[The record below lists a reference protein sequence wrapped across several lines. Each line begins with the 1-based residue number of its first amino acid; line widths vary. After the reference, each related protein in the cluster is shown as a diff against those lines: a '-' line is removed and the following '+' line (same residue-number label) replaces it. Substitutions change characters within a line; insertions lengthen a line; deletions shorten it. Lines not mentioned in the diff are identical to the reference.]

1 MNGPDDFR
9 DEELSRRY
17 RHLPPELPNPA
28 TDAAI
33 QAAARQAVSASKRRP
48 ALPGF
53 YGGLALAASVTLVV
67 SLLLP
72 SWRSGRLQEQV
83 AVPAPAAKVV
93 VADAD
98 NGVAAPPA
106 PAVTPAPADVA
117 STPVPAR
124 VVPARSAKE
133 NRQAA
138 GSVTAVALPPA
149 AAPVPLQKTEAAGS
163 AEAVVAAGE
172 PALADQ
178 SVPEAAAR
186 AAEASRNEGR
196 MAERAREEPEA
207 RAKARLAMAPAPAPM
222 AAAPAPLQK
231 ANAMTTDALLLAGRY
246 GEVLALLQAAPAA
259 ADPALESRRDLL
271 RQLVAGR
278 QALRCSPA
286 AGPRSAQVLCQF
298 LRQREQSAGT
308 GQAGATP
315 AQLAA
320 LRQALE
326 AEGQDPAPWLQAL
339 ARLAAGP

>member
-33 QAAARQAVSASKRRP
+33 QAAARQAVSASKHRP

-98 NGVAAPPA
+98 NGVAVPSA
-106 PAVTPAPADVA
+106 PAVAPAPADVA
-117 STPVPAR
+117 STPVRA
-124 VVPARSAKE
+124 VPARSARE

-138 GSVTAVALPPA
+138 GSVAAVALPPA

-163 AEAVVAAGE
+163 AEAVAVAGE

-186 AAEASRNEGR
+186 DAEAGRNEGR

-222 AAAPAPLQK
+222 AAAPVPLQK

-278 QALRCSPA
+278 QPVRCSPA
-286 AGPRSAQVLCQF
+286 AGPRSAQVLCQL
-298 LRQREQSAGT
+298 LRQREPSAGT

-320 LRQALE
+320 WRQALE
-326 AEGQDPAPWLQAL
+326 SEGQDPAPWLQAL